1 MRDEPSRSAPSGTS
15 ELGRDPTHL
24 IVGRVL
30 APWGYRGQ
38 VRVEILTD
46 FPERFGAMREIV
58 AGPDMTVYHL
68 QAARLYRGQVLL
80 KLEGID
86 SPEQAAALLQGQY
99 LYVPVAEA
107 MPLGPDQYYHY
118 QILGLDVFTD
128 AGWHLGRIV
137 DILETGANDV
147 YVVDADGREVLIPA
161 VAHVVREVNL
171 EQRRLI
177 ITPIPGLIDEEEA

>member
-1 MRDEPSRSAPSGTS
+1 MRREPSREPAPGTS
-15 ELGRDPTHL
+15 EPDREPTHL

-38 VRVEILTD
+38 VRVEVLTD
-46 FPERFGAMREIV
+46 FPERFSGMHEIV
-58 AGPDMTVYHL
+58 AGPDMKAYRL
-68 QAARLYRGQVLL
+68 QAARPHRGQMLL

-107 MPLGPDQYYHY
+107 MPLGQDQYYHY

-128 AGWHLGRIV
+128 TGRHLGPIV

-161 VAHVVREVNL
+161 VAHVVREVDL
-171 EQRRLI
+171 VQRRLI
-177 ITPIPGLIDEEEA
+177 VTPIPGLLDEEEA